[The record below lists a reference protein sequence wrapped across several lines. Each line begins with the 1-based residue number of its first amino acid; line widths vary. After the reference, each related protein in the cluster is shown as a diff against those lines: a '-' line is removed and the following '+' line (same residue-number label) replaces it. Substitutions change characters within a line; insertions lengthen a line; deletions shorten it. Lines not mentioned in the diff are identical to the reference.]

1 VIAAIE
7 GSLAGACGYCVRMC
21 NVHEKQIWETGG
33 QAGEAVLP
41 MKFDSHT

>member
-1 VIAAIE
+1 M
-7 GSLAGACGYCVRMC
+7 GGLLRLWLLRP
-21 NVHEKQIWETGG
+21 NVHEKEIWETGG